1 MISAIADDRA
11 GTQEEENLELGWL
24 FIS

>member
-1 MISAIADDRA
+1 MTSAIADDRA
-11 GTQEEENLELGWL
+11 GKQEEENLELGWL